1 MTTDKIA
8 VEQRFLGSPTVR
20 INGVDIDPYTSG
32 RDDYGLSSRLHQT
45 DRGPVGKPPDG
56 CPARCPLR
64 NRPGRQPPSSGYRT
78 ASPFNRDKPLD
89 GGRSATSLICLP

>member
-1 MTTDKIA
+1 
-8 VEQRFLGSPTVR
+8 VR

-64 NRPGRQPPSSGYRT
+64 NHT
-78 ASPFNRDKPLD
+78 
-89 GGRSATSLICLP
+89 